1 MISSDDLLYI
11 GYIKR
16 PHGFNGEVN
25 IELSGEVALNQGD
38 FLFIRIDGQFI
49 PFALKTLKGKGTQHI
64 IQLQFVDNLDY
75 AQRLTGREIHIPMLD
90 INSTTPLT
98 FTGFEIIDEKLGS
111 IGNILEIL
119 ELPEQIMA
127 VVSKGTDQ
135 YLIPMVD
142 DFIIEVDQELKVIR
156 MNLPEG
162 ILEQN

>member
-1 MISSDDLLYI
+1 
-11 GYIKR
+11 
-16 PHGFNGEVN
+16 
-25 IELSGEVALNQGD
+25 
-38 FLFIRIDGQFI
+38 
-49 PFALKTLKGKGTQHI
+49 
-64 IQLQFVDNLDY
+64 
-75 AQRLTGREIHIPMLD
+75 MLD

-98 FTGFEIIDEKLGS
+98 LTGFEIIDEKLGS